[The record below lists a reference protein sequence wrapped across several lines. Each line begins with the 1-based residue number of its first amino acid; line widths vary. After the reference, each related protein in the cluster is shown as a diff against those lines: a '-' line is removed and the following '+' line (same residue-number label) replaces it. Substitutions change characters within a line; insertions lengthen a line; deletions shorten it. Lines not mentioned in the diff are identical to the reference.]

1 LDNKFEQSEEEDLEE
16 ILSLINTLNREM
28 WINIIPKEY
37 YKEPFLTLDQI
48 ENMATSMEFYVLRE
62 DSEIIAVGSFS
73 TRDET
78 TAWIPVMYVRS
89 DFQRKGIGSDLLQF
103 LEEIARGR
111 NFMNINLETDN
122 AAYWAVNFYEK
133 HGYTTFKKD
142 PNPWGHHIWMKKQL

>member
-1 LDNKFEQSEEEDLEE
+1 
-16 ILSLINTLNREM
+16 
-28 WINIIPKEY
+28 
-37 YKEPFLTLDQI
+37 
-48 ENMATSMEFYVLRE
+48 MATSMEFYVLRE